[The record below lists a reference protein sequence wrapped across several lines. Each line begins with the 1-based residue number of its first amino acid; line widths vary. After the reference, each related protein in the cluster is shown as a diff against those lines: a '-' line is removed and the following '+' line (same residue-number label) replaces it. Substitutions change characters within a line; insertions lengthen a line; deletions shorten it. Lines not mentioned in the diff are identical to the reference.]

1 VSEVTRILNR
11 VEQGEAQGAE
21 DLLPLVYDELR
32 GLAAAKM
39 AHQPPGQTLQATALV
54 HEAFLRLTAGTRHSW
69 RDRSHFFR
77 AAAEAMRRILIDNAR
92 KKSRWKRGG
101 KLERVNLER
110 LELAAETPPNTL
122 LVVHEALERLA
133 VEDEPKAELVKQ
145 IGEGGCGVVFM
156 AEQEQPVRRRV
167 ALKVIKL
174 GMDTKAG
181 GGAVRRRTPGAGD
194 DGSSEHRQ
202 GVRWRVRPSRA
213 GRTS

>member
-133 VEDEPKAELVKQ
+133 VEDEPKAELVKLRFFVGLTHAEAAEVLGLSEPTVKRHWEYARAWLLRE
-145 IGEGGCGVVFM
+145 IRAILAEG
-156 AEQEQPVRRRV
+156 
-167 ALKVIKL
+167 
-174 GMDTKAG
+174 
-181 GGAVRRRTPGAGD
+181 
-194 DGSSEHRQ
+194 
-202 GVRWRVRPSRA
+202 
-213 GRTS
+213 